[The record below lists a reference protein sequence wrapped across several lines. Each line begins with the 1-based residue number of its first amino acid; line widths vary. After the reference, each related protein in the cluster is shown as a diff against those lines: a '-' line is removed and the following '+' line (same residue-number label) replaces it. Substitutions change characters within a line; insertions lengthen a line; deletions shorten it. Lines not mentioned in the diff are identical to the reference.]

1 MDLTTVEKIRWAFY
15 RLVGSLEDDD
25 ALIEQG
31 EAVNEVAYQ
40 FLSRGCRSAQLSM
53 LKYGYGGWRKRSAAL
68 TWSGSDDADGGRYV
82 ALPADFLRLYG
93 NEKMSALVEAN
104 GRQWGTQTDPDNA
117 YMLGNFYYLLGE
129 TLWIT
134 RQASPPTT
142 LYALYHFAHPE
153 WSDTVTIDFPIRCRP
168 LIVAE
173 AASVAKQENWLTGGP
188 ELESKIDRALM
199 QARGEAQEYS
209 RGTKQP
215 RKVAKP
221 LRYGN
226 PW

>member
-1 MDLTTVEKIRWAFY
+1 MDLTTVQKIRWAFY

-31 EAVNEVAYQ
+31 EAVNEVAYS
-40 FLSRGCRSAQLSM
+40 FLTRGCRSAQLSM
-53 LKYGYGGWRKRSAAL
+53 LDYGYGGWRRRTAAL
-68 TWSGSDDADGGRYV
+68 TWLGSDDLNGGRYV
-82 ALPADFLRLYG
+82 DLPTDFLRLYG

-104 GRQWGTQTDPDNA
+104 GRPWGTQKDPDDST
-117 YMLGNFYYLLGE
+117 LIGNYYYVRGE
-129 TLWIT
+129 QLWIT

-142 LYALYHFAHPE
+142 VYAEHHYAHPE
-153 WSDTVTIDFPIRCRP
+153 WSDTVLLDFPIRCRP

-188 ELESKIDRALM
+188 ELESKIDRALV
-199 QARGEAQEYS
+199 QARTEAQEYS

-226 PW
+226 SW